1 MVACGRGPAGRKRR
15 RAKEG
20 MAREVGGMPLRI
32 GAADGPD
39 DAIGTSVGQCRELR
53 A

>member
-1 MVACGRGPAGRKRR
+1 
-15 RAKEG
+15 
-20 MAREVGGMPLRI
+20 MAREIGGMPLRI

-39 DAIGTSVGQCRELR
+39 DAIGTSLEQRRELK